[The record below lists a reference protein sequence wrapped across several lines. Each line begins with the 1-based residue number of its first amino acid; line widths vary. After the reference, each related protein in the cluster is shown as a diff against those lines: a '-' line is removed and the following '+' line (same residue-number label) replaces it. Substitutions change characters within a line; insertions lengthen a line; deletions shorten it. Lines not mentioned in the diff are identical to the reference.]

1 MSSRN
6 KRVSSDST
14 YYARVYPTPEEGIFK
29 PFGLGRFEEVEVERL
44 EKKVIAQR
52 EFKPEFEGRK
62 EKEFILGGFE
72 FEYHG
77 GYQIDQL
84 LKKVEDEAEAMMNEA
99 KARVESIES
108 EARERGYN
116 EGFEKGRADG
126 YKEVESLMESI
137 SNSIKL
143 LEGEREAFFNKSEK
157 EMVDLVALTASEVI
171 AGEIKTGP
179 EVIKNI
185 IRDTVKD
192 VHSRQQITIKMNPA
206 DLGLAKDLSG
216 ELIQSFEAIEGVS
229 LVGDPSITA
238 GGCVVETNIGVLDST
253 LENRLMSIYKDLRQ
267 KVYL

>member
-1 MSSRN
+1 MSSRT
-6 KRVSSDST
+6 KRTSSDTT
-14 YYARVYPTPEEGIFK
+14 YYARVYPDPEEGLFK
-29 PFGLGRFEEVEVERL
+29 PFGLGRFEEVEIERL

-52 EFKPEFEGRK
+52 EFKPEYEGRK

-108 EARERGYN
+108 EAREKGYD

-137 SNSIKL
+137 GSAIKL
-143 LEGEREAFFNKSEK
+143 LESERDVFFKKSEK

-171 AGEIKTGP
+171 AGEIKTDP
-179 EVIKNI
+179 AVIKNI

-192 VHSRQQITIKMNPA
+192 IHSRQTITIKMNPA
-206 DLGLAKDLSG
+206 DLGLAKDLSA
-216 ELIQSFEAIEGVS
+216 ELIKSFDMIEGVEMIE
-229 LVGDPSITA
+229 DPSITA
-238 GGCVVETNIGVLDST
+238 GGCVVESNVGMLDST
-253 LENRLMSIYKDLRQ
+253 LENRLLSIYKELRQ